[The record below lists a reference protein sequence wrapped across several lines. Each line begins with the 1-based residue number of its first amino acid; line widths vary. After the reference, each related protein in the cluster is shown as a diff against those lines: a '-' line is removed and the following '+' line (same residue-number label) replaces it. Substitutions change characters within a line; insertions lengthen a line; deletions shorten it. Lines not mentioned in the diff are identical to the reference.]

1 MAPDDRHPDVRE
13 QRLRQCGAL
22 VAMLAALTLTACGG
36 GGGGGGGDDGGG
48 GGASSAC
55 ERVSAGPT
63 DIVIRNQLSTGV
75 RAFFSELAFGSDM
88 LAGECNTVGFD
99 TRGRSLAIGVEL
111 QQCSNVLANSQ
122 CDGLLFGP
130 TRTVSVL
137 VTPGNSYSVVV
148 DAATFR

>member
-1 MAPDDRHPDVRE
+1 MAPDDRHRDCRE

-22 VAMLAALTLTACGG
+22 VAMLAALSLTACGG
-36 GGGGGGGDDGGG
+36 GGGGG

-99 TRGRSLAIGVEL
+99 AGNRPTIRLEL
-111 QQCSNVLANSQ
+111 QQCSNVPTNSD
-122 CDGLLFGP
+122 CTGLLFGP
-130 TRTVSVL
+130 TRTVNVP

>member
-1 MAPDDRHPDVRE
+1 MFNDHRLARHEHRP
-13 QRLRQCGAL
+13 RQHSIFFCL
-22 VAMLAALTLTACGG
+22 LAALCLTACGG
-36 GGGGGGGDDGGG
+36 GGGDGDG

-63 DIVIRNQLSTGV
+63 DIVVRNQLATGV
-75 RAFFSELAFGSDM
+75 RAFFGDLAFGSDM
-88 LAGECNTVGFD
+88 LADECNTVGFD
-99 TRGRSLAIGVEL
+99 TLGRSMAIRVEL
-111 QQCSNVLANSQ
+111 QQCANVLADSR

-130 TRTVSVL
+130 TRTVTVL

>member
-1 MAPDDRHPDVRE
+1 MAPDDRHRDCRE

-22 VAMLAALTLTACGG
+22 VAMLAALSLTACGG
-36 GGGGGGGDDGGG
+36 GGGG

-99 TRGRSLAIGVEL
+99 AGNRPTIRLEL
-111 QQCSNVLANSQ
+111 QQCSNVPTNSD
-122 CDGLLFGP
+122 CTGLLFGP
-130 TRTVSVL
+130 TRTVNVP
-137 VTPGNSYSVVV
+137 VTPGNSHNVVV

>member
-1 MAPDDRHPDVRE
+1 MFISDSQPDSRAHRLH
-13 QRLRQCGAL
+13 QRRAL
-22 VAMLAALTLTACGG
+22 VAVLAALSMAACGG
-36 GGGGGGGDDGGG
+36 GGGGDDDGG

-63 DIVIRNQLSTGV
+63 DIVVRNQLSSGV
-75 RAFFSELAFGSDM
+75 RAFFSELSFGADM

-99 TRGRSLAIGVEL
+99 TVGRSMAIRVEL
-111 QQCSNVLANSQ
+111 QQCSNVFTNSD
-122 CDGLLFGP
+122 CEGLLFGP

>member
-1 MAPDDRHPDVRE
+1 MAPDDRHPDCRE

-22 VAMLAALTLTACGG
+22 VAMLAALSLTACGG
-36 GGGGGGGDDGGG
+36 GGDGGG

-99 TRGRSLAIGVEL
+99 AGNRPTIRLEL
-111 QQCSNVLANSQ
+111 QQCSNVPTNSD
-122 CDGLLFGP
+122 CTGLLFGP
-130 TRTVSVL
+130 TRTVNVP
-137 VTPGNSYSVVV
+137 VTPGNSHSVVV

>member
-1 MAPDDRHPDVRE
+1 MYRDDRQPDLRE
-13 QRLRQCGAL
+13 SRLRQRGAL
-22 VAMLAALTLTACGG
+22 VAVLAALCLTACGG
-36 GGGGGGGDDGGG
+36 GGGDGGG
-48 GGASSAC
+48 GGGSSAC

-99 TRGRSLAIGVEL
+99 AGNRPTIRLEL
-111 QQCSNVLANSQ
+111 QQCSNVPTNSD
-122 CDGLLFGP
+122 CTGLLFGP
-130 TRTVSVL
+130 TRTVNVP
-137 VTPGNSYSVVV
+137 VTPGNSHNVVV

>member
-1 MAPDDRHPDVRE
+1 MFIADSQPDFRAHRLHPR
-13 QRLRQCGAL
+13 RAL
-22 VAMLAALTLTACGG
+22 ATVLAALCLTACGG
-36 GGGGGGGDDGGG
+36 GGGGDDDGGG
-48 GGASSAC
+48 GGGNSSAC

-63 DIVIRNQLSTGV
+63 DIVVHNQLSTGV
-75 RAFFSELAFGSDM
+75 RAFFGELAFGSDM

-99 TRGRSLAIGVEL
+99 TLGRSMAIRVEL
-111 QQCSNVLANSQ
+111 QQCSNVLANSL

-137 VTPGNSYSVVV
+137 VTPGNAYSVVV